1 MSGGLLSQSQEIQKE
16 REDFIK
22 ANEALRAIRLEEA
35 RIKEE
40 NPFPSEK
47 VQEELAELEQQKEM
61 FQNMQKGFE
70 KATTSRE
77 GKAEGGKF
85 PDLTGDGEVTQADVL
100 KGRGVF
106 AEGSE
111 VKPAFST
118 VGMAPNTPKSGSNM
132 SDELRKYI
140 ELQRL
145 GS

>member
-61 FQNMQKGFE
+61 FQNKLIF
-70 KATTSRE
+70 
-77 GKAEGGKF
+77 
-85 PDLTGDGEVTQADVL
+85 LVV
-100 KGRGVF
+100 V
-106 AEGSE
+106 
-111 VKPAFST
+111 AF
-118 VGMAPNTPKSGSNM
+118 V
-132 SDELRKYI
+132 
-140 ELQRL
+140 
-145 GS
+145 